1 MIVPVDAEIRSSPT
15 FQQLRRAWPEIV
27 FHDAVSNANWGRLY
41 DERPEFQ
48 FALVED
54 GRVLAEGNSLPV
66 AGMPE
71 SWREA
76 LRTGFDADEPDR
88 LCAIAILIDPDH
100 QRRGLSRL
108 MLEHMREL
116 GHERGWEL
124 VAPVRPS
131 LKHLYPLTPI
141 ELYVEWRREDGLLF
155 DPWLRA
161 HERLGAEIVGIAED
175 SLVSEGT
182 VAELEDWCGLA
193 FPESGSYVVPGA
205 LVPVEID
212 RERDRGSYREPNVW
226 MRHAFSGSARGQN

>member
-1 MIVPVDAEIRSSPT
+1 MIVPVDAEIRASPL

-27 FHDAVSNANWGRLY
+27 FHDAISNANWGRLY

-54 GRVLAEGNSLPV
+54 GEVRAEGNSLPV
-66 AGMPE
+66 AGMPK

-76 LRTGFDADEPDR
+76 LRTGFDAAEPDR
-88 LCAIAILIDPDH
+88 LCAIAIVVDQDH
-100 QRRGLSRL
+100 QRGGLSRQ
-108 MLEHMREL
+108 MLEHMRKL
-116 GHERGWEL
+116 AHERGWEL

-131 LKHLYPLTPI
+131 LKHRYPLTPI
-141 ELYVEWRREDGLLF
+141 ERYVEWRRDDGLLF

-161 HERLGAEIVGIAED
+161 HERLGAKIVAIAQD

-182 VAELEDWCGLA
+182 ASDFEEWCGLE
-193 FPESGSYVVPGA
+193 FPESGSYVVDGA

-212 RERDRGSYREPNVW
+212 RERDRGVYREPNVW
-226 MRHAFSGSARGQN
+226 MRHPARAETMDA